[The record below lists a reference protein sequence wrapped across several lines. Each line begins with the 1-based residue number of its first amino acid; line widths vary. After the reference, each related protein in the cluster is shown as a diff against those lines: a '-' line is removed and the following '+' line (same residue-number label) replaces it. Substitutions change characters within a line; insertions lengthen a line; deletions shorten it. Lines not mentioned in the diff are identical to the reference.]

1 MDKENLKQILVSILI
16 GAFTAFLTSLLEGIL
31 TFLQGAGNN
40 LVVGMVSGAT
50 FARSWRTNRTG

>member
-40 LVVGMVSGAT
+40 LVGGMVAGAT